1 MVRQVLQHT
10 SPLLLEADCPIRHF
24 DRSTNIG
31 VLLIKYIDD
40 HIPLHTVYEAVYD
53 RHLGHLRRMVFAE
66 TIESFERFLKEL
78 ASVCVD
84 SLAPYAVD
92 DRFDEFIPKRSGQI
106 AAFVNASS
114 IGKALC
120 ESDTWLNNDTINR
133 RFRSLLKDHFGD
145 DWELLFPGPTQAP
158 AAERERAATLAIL
171 WHLRHNSAHN
181 VGILTHSDSMK
192 FRMLIGGPV
201 AADRRLTPSTED
213 LRYVTRFLSEAATG
227 VNERVG
233 MRLAQLLQGFHATD
247 PTLFD
252 AQTKANEIS
261 QRFAIPV
268 TIHGQLG
275 VL

>member
-1 MVRQVLQHT
+1 
-10 SPLLLEADCPIRHF
+10 
-24 DRSTNIG
+24 
-31 VLLIKYIDD
+31 
-40 HIPLHTVYEAVYD
+40 
-53 RHLGHLRRMVFAE
+53 MVFAE

>member
-10 SPLLLEADCPIRHF
+10 SPLLLESDCPIRHF

-40 HIPLHTVYEAVYD
+40 HIAPDTVYDAVYD

-66 TIESFERFLKEL
+66 IIESFERFLKEL

-84 SLAPYAVD
+84 FLAPYAVD
-92 DRFDEFIPKRSGQI
+92 DRFEEFIPRRSGQI

-120 ESDTWLNNDTINR
+120 ESDTWLNNNTINT

-145 DWELLFPGPTQAP
+145 DWEFLFPGPSQTP
-158 AAERERAATLAIL
+158 VGERERAATIAIL

-201 AADRRLTPSTED
+201 AADRRLSPSTED
-213 LRYVTRFLSEAATG
+213 IRYVTRFLSEAAAS
-227 VNERVG
+227 VNGRIG
-233 MRLAQLLQGFHATD
+233 MRLAQLLERFHVSD

-252 AQTKANEIS
+252 AQAKANEIS
-261 QRFAIPV
+261 QRFALPV